1 MDAEDLRVRMK
12 THTAEF
18 GLSKKLNTCGFEE
31 QRIPKKERT
40 ESQSSQEWDRDDGRR
55 CMQGARSGRWIFVG
69 AISSR
74 NSRSCQGAVSKW
86 R

>member
-40 ESQSSQEWDRDDGRR
+40 NVIHLRSGTVMTVEDVGKVFVVAVESFV
-55 CMQGARSGRWIFVG
+55 GARS
-69 AISSR
+69 SR
-74 NSRSCQGAVSKW
+74 YSRS
-86 R
+86 